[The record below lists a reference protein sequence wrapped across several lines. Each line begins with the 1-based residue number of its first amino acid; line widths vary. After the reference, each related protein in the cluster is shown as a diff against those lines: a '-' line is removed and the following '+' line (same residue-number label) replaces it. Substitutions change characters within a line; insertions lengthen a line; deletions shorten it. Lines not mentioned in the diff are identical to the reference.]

1 MSARVIDGRALATGL
16 RVKYAE
22 SVAELARDGIVPGLA
37 VIVVGSDS
45 ASHLYVRNKIRAC
58 DECGVRSFLHS
69 LYTDAT
75 EAEVLDL
82 IGKLNVDP
90 SVHGILVQLPL
101 PLQIDVR
108 RVLETIAVDK
118 DVDGFHLY
126 NVGALTVGR
135 SEERRV

>member
-58 DECGVRSFLHS
+58 DECGVRSFLLS
-69 LYTDAT
+69 A
-75 EAEVLDL
+75 
-82 IGKLNVDP
+82 
-90 SVHGILVQLPL
+90 S
-101 PLQIDVR
+101 
-108 RVLETIAVDK
+108 
-118 DVDGFHLY
+118 
-126 NVGALTVGR
+126 
-135 SEERRV
+135 